1 LKILKKAMDKGST
14 VDRIREVRHK
24 KEEKKKNLIYGKMY
38 SSRTTKRHYNGFFCQ
53 SDIQEI

>member
-1 LKILKKAMDKGST
+1 MDKGST